1 MTLASSAPKHP
12 EKDLALARKI
22 VLRGLR
28 KYPARVFL
36 FGSRATGRAVR
47 ASDIDIAVL
56 PENPLP
62 EGILAE
68 LREQLEESSIIYTV
82 DLVNLETAEE
92 GLRERVLKEGIEWRA

>member
-1 MTLASSAPKHP
+1 MSISSSSQKHP

-28 KYPARVFL
+28 KYSARVFL
-36 FGSRATGRAVR
+36 FGSRATGRAAH

-56 PENPLP
+56 PENSLP
-62 EGILAE
+62 EGVLAE

-82 DLVNLETAEE
+82 DLVNLESAEE
-92 GLRERVLKEGIEWRA
+92 GLRERVLKEGIEWNV